1 MRSGCRR
8 SSQALDEAAVPASGA
23 SRPVVAVERV
33 RLDADL
39 GGQMPDHCWR
49 EFGLLVG
56 KAPVLAPVGELRSKP
71 ELAGAG
77 QVSQQLQLFSSKRP
91 TPTEFICRPQPL
103 HRLAPIPSRAGKLRD
118 RNGRRQPTWPKHTA
132 SRSLGLAED
141 LDQPGEQGRGV
152 MRPNRR
158 HKAPLSEA
166 VMQSGEVAGL
176 SCKTTQAD
184 EERGVQHGMRST
196 RHRCASYSNQANA
209 SL

>member
-77 QVSQQLQLFSSKRP
+77 QVSQQLQLFRSKRP

-103 HRLAPIPSRAGKLRD
+103 HRLAPIPSKAGKLRG
-118 RNGRRQPTWPKHTA
+118 RNGRRQPTWPKRTA
-132 SRSLGLAED
+132 SRSLG
-141 LDQPGEQGRGV
+141 QPTAR
-152 MRPNRR
+152 
-158 HKAPLSEA
+158 
-166 VMQSGEVAGL
+166 AG
-176 SCKTTQAD
+176 TA
-184 EERGVQHGMRST
+184 
-196 RHRCASYSNQANA
+196 ANA
-209 SL
+209 PARLHLVNIFIRRLESALADA